1 MLVCFFFFLPNRDEA
16 QIKRR
21 GGERVVQ
28 RVRVQEPT
36 ATWTIYIDSRG
47 KALMRDKEEKK
58 EDDRWKDSHRCSG
71 WVPSRVSH
79 HKQCSFPSLVLVL
92 LCFLFLLNSFL
103 NFSFFFPSP
112 TKRHYSLDV
121 DTRVSSPGRSADAAQ
136 RKDPGGW
143 LWCVMYLSLLFY
155 SVVSV
160 HCTLSTL
167 CKYCTLSA
175 LLVQS
180 TVDNIIRYSV
190 LIFVRWSHDTHDTAK
205 PKIAR
210 VQVF

>member
-1 MLVCFFFFLPNRDEA
+1 MKRQSPMQRLGTEPCQPPQTMQFSKLGTGSSLLSFSSEFFL
-16 QIKRR
+16 K
-21 GGERVVQ
+21 
-28 RVRVQEPT
+28 
-36 ATWTIYIDSRG
+36 
-47 KALMRDKEEKK
+47 
-58 EDDRWKDSHRCSG
+58 
-71 WVPSRVSH
+71 
-79 HKQCSFPSLVLVL
+79 
-92 LCFLFLLNSFL
+92 FLF
-103 NFSFFFPSP
+103 FFFPSP